1 MSMAPRLR
9 PAARAL
15 LALGLAFAAL
25 AAAAESAAR
34 PCQGTVREAPPFSGF
49 TRAASRIAPAL
60 VTILVLRPLRG
71 DAEGDGVPYHPLSEG
86 PARSER
92 SFSSGFIL
100 DADGGVVSSAHS
112 VEGATAVWV
121 VLADGRTLPAR
132 VAGAD
137 RASDVAWLRIAAKGL
152 PAVRTASR
160 PVCAGD
166 WVAAQGTPFGFEG
179 TVTAGVVSA
188 YPRWVADTGG
198 LPLIQM
204 DVALNP
210 GSSGGPL
217 FDAAG
222 RVVGM
227 NALVYSGSGLYVGVS
242 FAVPIDR
249 VLRLVQRW
257 ESAQGGGYPHLG
269 LRTQALTPALAQAF
283 GLEQPQGAL
292 VVRVQTGGPAQD
304 AGLRPGDVILG
315 VAGVRSGDPAA
326 LEDALAIVT
335 PGGPVELDVWR
346 DRSARRVRVRWVPAA
361 PEPRQSSLAGPVG
374 PEERLGLQFAPV
386 GAAAGRPPGLYVEAA
401 LGSAL
406 LAGLEPGDR
415 VEAVNALPVSTP
427 DAFDRA
433 LESAEAAPVLA
444 LLVMRGEVPQYVAVR
459 RIPR

>member
-1 MSMAPRLR
+1 MSRALRVR

-15 LALGLAFAAL
+15 LALGLAFAAS
-25 AAAAESAAR
+25 AAPGEPAAR
-34 PCQGTVREAPPFSGF
+34 PCQGTVRQASPSHGF
-49 TRAASRIAPAL
+49 TRAAARIAPAL
-60 VTILVLRPLRG
+60 VTVLVLRPLRG
-71 DAEGDGVPYHPLSEG
+71 DAEGDGVPYHPLSAG
-86 PARSER
+86 GARSER

-121 VLADGRTLPAR
+121 ALADGRTLPAR
-132 VAGAD
+132 VAGSD
-137 RASDVAWLRIAAKGL
+137 RASDVAWLRIDAKGL
-152 PAVRTASR
+152 PAVRTANR
-160 PVCAGD
+160 PACPGD

-242 FAVPIDR
+242 FAIPIDR

-257 ESAQGGGYPHLG
+257 ESAQGGASPHLG
-269 LRTQALTPALAQAF
+269 LRAQALTPALAQAF
-283 GLEQPQGAL
+283 GLEHPQGAL
-292 VVRVQTGGPAQD
+292 VVRVQSGGPAQD
-304 AGLRPGDVILG
+304 AGLQPGDVILA
-315 VAGVRSGDPAA
+315 VAGARSDDPAA
-326 LEDALAIVT
+326 LDDALALAA
-335 PGGPVELDVWR
+335 PGVPVELEVWR
-346 DRSARRVRVRWVPAA
+346 DRSLRRVRVRWVPAA
-361 PEPRQSSLAGPVG
+361 QEPPQSALAGPAG
-374 PEERLGLQFAPV
+374 PEERLGLQFAPAGV
-386 GAAAGRPPGLYVEAA
+386 AAGRPPGLYVEAA

-415 VEAVNALPVSTP
+415 VEAVNGLSVATP
-427 DAFDRA
+427 EAFDRA
-433 LESAEAAPVLA
+433 LEGAEAAPVLA
-444 LLVMRGEVPQYVAVR
+444 LLVVRGEVPQYVAVR